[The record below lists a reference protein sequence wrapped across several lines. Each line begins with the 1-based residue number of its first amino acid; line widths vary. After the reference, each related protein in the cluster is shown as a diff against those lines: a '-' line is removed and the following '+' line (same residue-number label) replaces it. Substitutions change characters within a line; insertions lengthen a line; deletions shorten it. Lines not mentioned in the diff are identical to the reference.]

1 MKTSIGIV
9 TCGMDMCGLQAG
21 VYTNLSII
29 ATTVAMILLLLL
41 VVKCITADDSKP
53 SKKEPEQPLT
63 QNQSEPQDENETLF
77 CPRCGWQHPAEQKV
91 CKNPRCNIRF

>member
-1 MKTSIGIV
+1 MKTCIEIAM
-9 TCGMDMCGLQAG
+9 CGMDMCGLQAG

-53 SKKEPEQPLT
+53 SKKEPAQPLNK
-63 QNQSEPQDENETLF
+63 NQSEEPKKSEKLL
-77 CPRCGWQHPAEQKV
+77 CPMCGWRYAKGQKV
-91 CKNPRCNIRF
+91 CRNPRCNTRF